1 MNHATPS
8 LFRSVRSSSRERAS
22 RRGERGITLIELMIA
37 MVVGSILVGFVF
49 DIHSRMS
56 SAFRSQN
63 NIGSLQQGIR
73 AANEL
78 LARDIRQAGFM
89 MPDGAFVASSFN
101 PVTAPVVQVVGGNK
115 LVSGLTIFNN
125 PDGRSDNEM
134 QPDIV
139 HIFYAD
145 PNPIHQAVVV
155 GDATSVSVGVN
166 ISSVFQFND
175 LVLFVRQ
182 DPTPRPHPL
191 GGNMPNLTGYF
202 ACVVQITG
210 SFGGSSVPGG
220 HDELYFEPFNAFN
233 TPTNDHCFVP
243 GKEAIVNPTLDPNE
257 PKTQVF
263 RLIARAYRINT
274 EPGKVA
280 EGAMEIHPNGGL
292 DGPWSTMGI
301 GFVDLQVTQRRVE
314 EVSDLADLDGDGND
328 RVDWYSSGGP
338 FPANSHLTQVGVSLV
353 ARSVREVEGVV
364 SATVPV
370 LQDPGFPRNH
380 NPLGD
385 SGGPKL
391 RTNLEYR
398 GDHVF
403 RQSSMVVDMRNIGV
417 SF

>member
-1 MNHATPS
+1 MNHATHS

-49 DIHSRMS
+49 DIHSRMTD
-56 SAFRSQN
+56 AFRSQN

-78 LARDIRQAGFM
+78 MARDIRQAGFM

-101 PVTAPVVQVVGGNK
+101 PLTSPVVQVVGGNK

-125 PDGRSDNEM
+125 PSTRNDNEM
-134 QPDIV
+134 QPDRV

-145 PNPIHQAVVV
+145 PNPVHQAVVV
-155 GDATSVSVGVN
+155 GDITPVSVGVN

-175 LVLFVRQ
+175 LLLFVRQ
-182 DPTPRPHPL
+182 DPVPRPHPL
-191 GGNMPNLTGYF
+191 GGTMPNLTGYF
-202 ACVVQITG
+202 ACVVQVTG
-210 SFGGSSVPGG
+210 TSGVDSPNG
-220 HDELYFEPFNAFN
+220 HDQIFFDPGTAFN
-233 TPTNDHCFVP
+233 TATNDHCFVP
-243 GKEAIVNPTLDPNE
+243 GKEAIVDPVPLGPNA

-263 RLIARAYRINT
+263 RLIARAYQINT
-274 EPGKVA
+274 DPGRPA
-280 EGAMEIHPNGGL
+280 QGALEIHPSGGL

-364 SATVPV
+364 SATIPV
-370 LQDPGFPRNH
+370 LQDPGFPRAH

-391 RTNLEYR
+391 RTNPEYR